1 MTRLGLQQQTAVYAA
16 DARVDVGAHVADY
29 DDAQAWLDEIVAA
42 DWFTSRHY
50 NERCRRF
57 VVCEQDPRRS
67 NEACAAATVDEESR
81 MGEIHCPLRML
92 TQQTLLH
99 ESAHLLTPGTSH
111 GPTWV
116 RAYLEL
122 VYFALGGDAYLQ
134 LYHALE
140 ANGVDID
147 HREES

>member
-1 MTRLGLQQQTAVYAA
+1 MTRLGLQQQKAVYAA
-16 DARVDVGAHVADY
+16 DARVDVGAHFADY

-99 ESAHLLTPGTSH
+99 ESAHLLTPGASH

-116 RAYLEL
+116 RAYLE
-122 VYFALGGDAYLQ
+122 VTYLARGTETYVQ
-134 LYHALE
+134 LYDALKLSG
-140 ANGVDID
+140 ADID